1 MASNVEIMKTKA
13 EKAFTAHFA
22 SVAEALPA
30 AVALDARRDAM
41 ARFDEMGLPHRR
53 IEAWKY
59 TDLRNA
65 LRGVSA
71 PAVGPPVGAASQVT
85 EADLA
90 AGLGPLAALDV
101 YRAVFVDGLLDE
113 GLSHLP
119 TIADVEIA
127 RVSGVPALDE
137 ALADEAIVALNTAF
151 VTDGLVIKI
160 GDGIAVD
167 KPLMIVSV
175 QGDQSELLVTT
186 RHDVSLGNKASLTLI
201 EAAVSIGDA
210 GVQTNGLITVSVGD
224 GARFDQIK
232 VGAGKGTTDLATWRA
247 HLGREAAYHAF
258 QLVPGAALA
267 RNQVFVTFD
276 EEGSALDFSGAVLGN
291 GTDHI
296 DSTIVVDHRAP
307 GCTSRELFKGVLDDR
322 ARGVCQGKVIVQ
334 QIAQKTDGKQMAQA
348 LMLSEDCEFD
358 SKPELEIYAD
368 DVACGHGSTSAEI
381 DSDLVFYC
389 RSRGI
394 PEDQAKVL
402 LTESFV
408 AEAIG
413 KVAHESLRE
422 ALSEIARAWL
432 AANHA
437 SRRQPK

>member
-1 MASNVEIMKTKA
+1 MASNLEIMKTSA
-13 EKAFTAHFA
+13 EKAFIEHFA
-22 SVAEALPA
+22 LVAEALPT

-53 IEAWKY
+53 IESWKY

-65 LRGVSA
+65 LGNVSA
-71 PAVGPPVGAASQVT
+71 PATGSASQVS
-85 EADLA
+85 EAELV
-90 AGLGPLAALDV
+90 AGLGPLAGLDV
-101 YRAVFVDGLLDE
+101 YRAVFVDGSLDDGLTTLPVVDGVQIERVTGAPLLDE
-113 GLSHLP
+113 
-119 TIADVEIA
+119 T
-127 RVSGVPALDE
+127 
-137 ALADEAIVALNTAF
+137 LADEAIVALNTAF
-151 VTDGLVIKI
+151 VTDGLAIKI
-160 GDGIAVD
+160 GDGVALD

-175 QGDQSELLVTT
+175 QGSDSGLLVTT
-186 RHDVSLGNKASLTLI
+186 RHDVSLGSGASLTLI
-201 EAAVSIGDA
+201 EAAVSIGDTGGQA
-210 GVQTNGLITVSVGD
+210 NGLITVAVGD
-224 GARFDQIK
+224 GSRLDQIK
-232 VGAGKGTTDLATWRA
+232 VGAGQGITDLATWRA
-247 HLGREAAYHAF
+247 HLGEQATYNAF
-258 QLVPGAALA
+258 QLVPGARLA

-276 EEGSALDFSGAVLGN
+276 AEASALDFSGAVLGN

-368 DVACGHGSTSAEI
+368 DVACGHGSTSAEL
-381 DSDLVFYC
+381 DPDLVFYC

-408 AEAIG
+408 AEAID
-413 KVAHESLRE
+413 KVAYEPLRE

-437 SRRQPK
+437 S

>member
-1 MASNVEIMKTKA
+1 MTSNVEIMKTKA
-13 EKAFTAHFA
+13 EKAYADHFA
-22 SVAEALPA
+22 SVADALPE

-65 LRGVSA
+65 LGGVSA
-71 PAVGPPVGAASQVT
+71 PAVGKASQVSET
-85 EADLA
+85 DLT

-101 YRAVFVDGLLDE
+101 YRAVFVDGALDE
-113 GLSHLP
+113 SLSRLP
-119 TIADVEIA
+119 EITGA
-127 RVSGVPALDE
+127 EIVRVSGAPTLDE

-151 VTDGLVIKI
+151 VTDGLAIKI
-160 GDGIAVD
+160 GDGVVLD

-175 QGDQSELLVTT
+175 HADGSGLLVTT
-186 RHDVSLGNKASLTLI
+186 RHDVSLGDNASLTLI
-201 EAAVSIGDA
+201 EAAVSLGETGGQA
-210 GVQTNGLITVSVGD
+210 NSLITVSVGD
-224 GARFDQIK
+224 RARLNQIK
-232 VGAGKGTTDLATWRA
+232 VGAGKGMTDLATWRA
-247 HLGREAAYHAF
+247 HLGREAAYHVC

-276 EEGSALDFSGAVLGN
+276 GEGSALDFSGAVLGN

-368 DVACGHGSTSAEI
+368 DVACGHGSTSAKI
-381 DSDLVFYC
+381 DPDLVFYC

-402 LTESFV
+402 LTESFI
-408 AEAIG
+408 AEAID
-413 KVAHESLRE
+413 KVEHEPLRE
-422 ALSEIARAWL
+422 ALSDIARAWL

-437 SRRQPK
+437 SSAPK